1 MDLILD
7 KKLFLS
13 ELEIYI
19 LSELEIYTVYQ
30 TNNEVIE
37 KFINTHLIEP
47 LINDTDLFIDALN
60 LCRRHKSEY
69 VILILNKIPK
79 QLWTDM
85 IFSATL
91 CSMSTKNVYPFL
103 TEYHDLKAI
112 KEIKKYIFK
121 NKITNNFV
129 DNILSVDQD
138 LTLSQLKVILS
149 SNPCLLSKI
158 ENENKRKNPS
168 IIETVKK
175 SIKEKLMTR
184 LDSGLLQLIIYLRQQ
199 DLLSFKEL
207 IDNGQIYLVLK
218 EYIFNQFKDDEIALS
233 IKEKYGEN
241 LKEFLIRNDFVNKK
255 CLNLISLMDTNI
267 HDEIAHLI
275 HASEL
280 MNLDS
285 EALNQLAVNSLT
297 NALSIHDISLD

>member
-13 ELEIYI
+13 ELEIYM
-19 LSELEIYTVYQ
+19 VYS
-30 TNNEVIE
+30 TGYETIE

-47 LINDTDLFIDALN
+47 LINDTNLFIDALD
-60 LCRRHKSEY
+60 LCIKRKNEY
-69 VILILNKIPK
+69 SSHIINLILNKIPQ
-79 QLWTDM
+79 QLWKDA

-103 TEYHDLKAI
+103 KKYHDLKSI

-121 NKITNNFV
+121 NKKTIHFI
-129 DNILSVDQD
+129 DNILLVDQD

-149 SNPCLLSKI
+149 ISPWLLLKI
-158 ENENKRKNPS
+158 ENEKKRQNSS

-175 SIKEKLMTR
+175 SIKEKLMIR
-184 LDSGLLQLIIYLRQQ
+184 LDNGILQLIMYLQQ
-199 DLLSFKEL
+199 KDQIQLNEF
-207 IDNGQIYLVLK
+207 IDNGTIYLKLKRYFFNQINEKNLALSLK
-218 EYIFNQFKDDEIALS
+218 EKHSDH
-233 IKEKYGEN
+233 
-241 LKEFLIRNDFVNKK
+241 LKEFLIKNDFAQKE
-255 CLNLISLMDTNI
+255 CLNLISLLDITI

-285 EALNQLAVNSLT
+285 DALKQLAVKSLANDLT
-297 NALSIHDISLD
+297 IHDMCLD